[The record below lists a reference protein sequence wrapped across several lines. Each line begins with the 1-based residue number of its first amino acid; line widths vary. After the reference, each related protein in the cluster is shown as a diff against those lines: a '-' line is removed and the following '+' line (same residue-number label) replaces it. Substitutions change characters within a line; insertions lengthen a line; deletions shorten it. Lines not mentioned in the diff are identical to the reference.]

1 MHEADFLPPIIALQ
15 RTPMRRLLLIL
26 FALIVSAV
34 AQESPAFHRAQH
46 LRHGINTS
54 EWFAQSSDYS
64 PQRLRTY
71 TKLEDIDR
79 IKKMGFD
86 HIRIS
91 VDPEIFDCFRS
102 RTNCDR
108 VQVLDDVVNRALGE
122 DLAVILDLHPSSEYK
137 RQIATSQD
145 AVERAALMWS
155 RIADH
160 YAKSDP
166 ERFFFEVMNEPEL
179 SDPFRWNG
187 VQELLVKA
195 IRQSAPNHT
204 IVVAGARYSDIED
217 LIRLPEFSD
226 HNLIFNFHYYEPHT
240 FTHQGASWGSAHWL
254 RLHDLPFPA
263 TPDNMAA
270 VESQQTD
277 DYARWQLTEYAL
289 SHWDPAR
296 IDAEMVFAADW
307 AKRRNVPLIC
317 NEFGAY
323 REHTKPEDRM
333 RWLTA
338 VRAALE
344 KSKIGWT
351 MWDYRGGFG
360 VVRVNGD
367 QVTEDAQVLQ
377 ALGLAHP

>member
-1 MHEADFLPPIIALQ
+1 
-15 RTPMRRLLLIL
+15 MRRLLLIL
-26 FALIVSAV
+26 LALTLSAV
-34 AQESPAFHRAQH
+34 AQDSPAFHRAQH
-46 LRHGINTS
+46 LRHGVNTS

-71 TKLEDIDR
+71 TKLDDIDR

-91 VDPEIFDCFRS
+91 VDPEVFDCFRS
-102 RTNCDR
+102 RANCDR
-108 VQVLDDVVNRALGE
+108 VQVLDDVVNRALGQ

-137 RQIATSQD
+137 RQIGTSQD
-145 AVERAALMWS
+145 AVERAALLWS

-187 VQELLVKA
+187 VQESLVKA

-240 FTHQGASWGSAHWL
+240 FTHQGASWGSAYWL

-263 TPDNMAA
+263 TPENMAA

-277 DYARWQLTEYAL
+277 DSARWKLTEYAL
-289 SHWDPAR
+289 SHWDPTR
-296 IDAEMVFAADW
+296 IDAEMAFAADW
-307 AKRRNVPLIC
+307 ARRRNVPLIC

-338 VRAALE
+338 VRSALE
-344 KSKIGWT
+344 KNKIGWT

-360 VVRVNGD
+360 VVRVAGD
-367 QVTEDAQVLQ
+367 QVTEDSQVLQ
-377 ALGLAHP
+377 ALGLSHP